1 MRLYEFEGK
10 RVFSEFNIPIPRGF
24 AAFNLDEI
32 ISRALDIGFPCV
44 LKAQVL
50 VGGRGKAG
58 GIKIVNSLDEV
69 KSFSLKMFSEGVK
82 GVPVK
87 CILVE
92 EAVKIIR
99 EFYLSLTIDRS
110 MKSYVY
116 LASSEGGVDIEEIA
130 ATKPESII
138 KVYVDPIIGLRDYHV
153 RTIISS
159 FGVEGEL
166 SKQLDTIIRA
176 LYGIMLRYDADLVE
190 INPLAL
196 TDRGF
201 VALDSKITIDDN
213 SLYRHPQF
221 IEILKMGGRDLTS
234 EEIVAREYGF
244 SYVKLDGD
252 IGIIGNG
259 AGLTMASLDLVAFF
273 GGKPANFLD
282 IGGGARVERVKA
294 ALKLLLLDERI
305 KAILI
310 NVYGGITRCDDVAKG
325 IVEALNETGVKKPIS
340 VRLVGNREEEGRRI
354 LEEAG
359 INYFVNDDE
368 AAKYVVKLAYGG
380 V

>member
-10 RVFSEFNIPIPRGF
+10 KIFSEFNIPIPRGF

-32 ISRALDIGFPCV
+32 VSRVLDIGFPCV

-69 KSFSLKMFSEGVK
+69 KNFSLKMFSEGVK
-82 GVPVK
+82 GVPVR
-87 CILVE
+87 CILIE

-130 ATKPESII
+130 ATKPESIV

-153 RTIISS
+153 RTIVSS

-166 SKQLDTIIRA
+166 TKQLDAIIRA
-176 LYGIMLRYDADLVE
+176 LYIIMVRYDADLVE

-196 TDRGF
+196 TDKGF

-234 EEIVAREYGF
+234 EEIIAREYGF

-282 IGGGARVERVKA
+282 IGGGARAERVKA
-294 ALKLLLLDERI
+294 ALKLLLLDDRI

-325 IVEALNETGVKKPIS
+325 IVEALNETGIKKPIS

>member
-32 ISRALDIGFPCV
+32 ISRVLDIGFPCV

>member
-10 RVFSEFNIPIPRGF
+10 KIFSEFNIPIPRGF

-32 ISRALDIGFPCV
+32 VSRVLDIGFPCV

-69 KSFSLKMFSEGVK
+69 KNFSLKMFSEGVK
-82 GVPVK
+82 GVPVR
-87 CILVE
+87 CILIE

-130 ATKPESII
+130 ATKPESIV

-153 RTIISS
+153 RTIVSS

-166 SKQLDTIIRA
+166 TKQLDAIIRA
-176 LYGIMLRYDADLVE
+176 LYSIMLRYDADLVE

-196 TDRGF
+196 TDKGF

-234 EEIVAREYGF
+234 EEIIAREYGF

-282 IGGGARVERVKA
+282 IGGGARAERVKA
-294 ALKLLLLDERI
+294 ALKLLLLDDRI

-325 IVEALNETGVKKPIS
+325 IVEALNETGIKKPIS
-340 VRLVGNREEEGRRI
+340 VRLVGNREEEGKRI

-359 INYFVNDDE
+359 INYFINDDE
-368 AAKYVVKLAYGG
+368 AAEYVVKLAYGG